1 MLANNRL
8 CFSAAKHK
16 SYVLLFRYVS
26 QRFCRPVILGIE
38 TSCDDTGAAVVDR
51 EGNILGED
59 LFSQQSYS
67 TRFGGVIPVFA
78 KTQHELKIDAVV
90 KNALQRSGLA
100 LQDVDAIAVTTRP
113 GLPVCLRVGVDYAVK
128 LCRLSNKPLIPIH
141 HMAAHA
147 CVIRLLNRN
156 AQLPFLALLLSGGH
170 SILTLVQSVDN
181 FLLLGSTLDIAPGEA
196 FDKVARRMQLCH
208 IKPENEEMSGGKLI
222 ETYAQGGDILAFE
235 FPYPIRRRDCNFSYS
250 GLASAAIRYI
260 EKHEQASGAVC
271 FREYVFGSTKIALPN
286 LGCFIREDSAKV
298 TNLCASFQ
306 HAVFRHI
313 AKKLLRAMAYLE
325 EKAIFSTNG
334 KKQLVVSGGVASN
347 SYFRRGFEYVCQC
360 NGYELLLP
368 PPSLCTD
375 NGVMIAWLGVEKY
388 VAGSDI
394 LQHFPDE
401 YPVQARVPLG
411 IDVGDDIVALS
422 IAPSRLKLNVGFH
435 SV

>member
-1 MLANNRL
+1 MLAKSRL
-8 CFSAAKHK
+8 YLSAAIHK
-16 SYVLLFRYVS
+16 SYALQVRCVS
-26 QRFCRPVILGIE
+26 QHLCRPVVLGIE

-78 KTQHELKIDAVV
+78 RTQHVLKIDAVV
-90 KNALQRSGLA
+90 KNALQRSGLT

-113 GLPVCLRVGVDYAVK
+113 GLQVCLRVGVDYAVK

-147 CVIRLLNRN
+147 FVIRLLNRN
-156 AQLPFLALLLSGGH
+156 TQFPFLALLLSGGH
-170 SILTLVQSVDN
+170 SVLTVVQSVDD

-196 FDKVARRMQLCH
+196 FDKVARRLQLCH

-222 ETYAQGGDILAFE
+222 ETYAQDGDILAFE

-250 GLASAAIRYI
+250 GLASAAVRYI
-260 EKHEQASGAVC
+260 EKHELVSGAVC
-271 FREYVFGSTKIALPN
+271 FRQYVCEYEKTALPN
-286 LGCFIREDSAKV
+286 LGCFIRENSAKMKD
-298 TNLCASFQ
+298 LCASFQ

-313 AKKLLRAMAYLE
+313 AKKLLRAMAYLQ
-325 EKAIFSTNG
+325 EKAIFSASG

-347 SYFRRGFEYVCQC
+347 SYFRRGFEYVCQS

-394 LQHFPDE
+394 LQDFPDE
-401 YPVQARVPLG
+401 YPVQARY
-411 IDVGDDIVALS
+411 IVSAMLLLLILIQHVLEFLWAS
-422 IAPSRLKLNVGFH
+422 TLEMT
-435 SV
+435 